1 MSPLISTLF
10 PACPPASHRCRV
22 KRVGP
27 GALTVK
33 RSGEEAES
41 VLPFGTC
48 VWATG
53 VAMHPLVGG
62 AGSRGGTGELSVFQR
77 AGLGAPTSHLWASG
91 PAPKA
96 RGLQGQLLAA
106 CCRSNCAIP
115 FLCSMQTRGLKE
127 QLQKQL
133 IEVQNSRTGVVVDQY
148 LRVKGTAGEAWWCR
162 WLGGTQGIERLITG
176 AVGSMGA
183 SPGLPQPPLLPTAC
197 FLVAPRRPTYRQAL
211 QQWAYSSPVI
221 TWAP

>member
-1 MSPLISTLF
+1 
-10 PACPPASHRCRV
+10 
-22 KRVGP
+22 
-27 GALTVK
+27 
-33 RSGEEAES
+33 
-41 VLPFGTC
+41 
-48 VWATG
+48 
-53 VAMHPLVGG
+53 
-62 AGSRGGTGELSVFQR
+62 
-77 AGLGAPTSHLWASG
+77 
-91 PAPKA
+91 
-96 RGLQGQLLAA
+96 
-106 CCRSNCAIP
+106 
-115 FLCSMQTRGLKE
+115 MQTRGLKE